1 MSGTNRLDA
10 KIFAMKLKSMVRY
23 FLGEL
28 KESLS
33 YALKAGN
40 FFDGSEDSDY
50 TCTLLDFVLHK
61 LDEKEKE
68 QFAWEKNIQYVA
80 FPAISC
86 DVFRYPFDEASSL
99 GIMELEIALNFEIGC
114 AEDVQTR
121 SEWGSNDTT
130 DAGKV
135 PSCEETMRTASSPIL
150 SEKDKASS
158 LMPTDS
164 EVIQQSE
171 AVVISKKVSAKEK
184 LSMTIYESLC

>member
-33 YALKAGN
+33 YALKVGN
-40 FFDGSEDSDY
+40 FFDSYEDSDY
-50 TCTLLDFVLHK
+50 TRTLLDFVLHK

-68 QFAWEKNIQYVA
+68 QFTWEKNIQYVA
-80 FPAISC
+80 FPAKSC
-86 DVFRYPFDEASSL
+86 DVFGYPFDEASSL
-99 GIMELEIALNFEIGC
+99 EIMELEIALNFEIGC
-114 AEDVQTR
+114 VEDVQTSCFEPLTVQR
-121 SEWGSNDTT
+121 RKNTCLEAATKSYGRLEWGSSDTT
-130 DAGKV
+130 DA
-135 PSCEETMRTASSPIL
+135 ASS
-150 SEKDKASS
+150 
-158 LMPTDS
+158 MPTDS

-184 LSMTIYESLC
+184 LSITIYESL